1 MPRDRSIPLYS
12 AFLALV
18 LCVPSLAVEAP
29 WQEIHSTHFT
39 VITDGGESRGREVAL
54 RFEQMRSVFAIMLSK
69 DRLHESTP
77 LTILAFQN
85 DKSSYQLAPL
95 NHGQA
100 IDAPGFFLHGEDQDF
115 IVLNLSESAPWRAV
129 AHDFAAMLL
138 NYNYPPAQGW
148 FDEGL
153 ADYYSSIQI
162 DNRQVELGGL
172 PQVPRLS
179 GDKGASSPSFVDTLS
194 SQTWLSL
201 PELFSAKYDD
211 TASRPPIYEA
221 ESWIVM
227 HYLLHEKKLPE
238 TGSYFGM
245 VLNQHTPVE
254 QAIQKA
260 YEMSAAQL
268 EQAIK
273 GYFQAI
279 VPQLAA
285 SAGNTAVPAA
295 STDSGPIDRF
305 PDPVLP
311 DDSVITSKG
320 IPESDARALYAG
332 VQIRIPERRDIA
344 LKTLQTLAT
353 TATEADK
360 KAALKQQE
368 KTKRVGEDADQLPDN
383 AIGNALAHRFLA
395 WDHILHGEFEES
407 FIEIGD
413 AAALNQRDMWVRYYL
428 CVAKFRMAQVK
439 HTEITGLANMLL
451 DLRAIL
457 EWNPEMAEAYDLLAR
472 ARNAGGTTSAAMQA
486 ARAAITLSPRNES
499 YPFHLAEI
507 YVSSKKWEAADALL
521 QRLKSSSNTQVAAE
535 ATDLLTKSGAE
546 RKYGV
551 TASSTS
557 SQPQYEAQKTP
568 FDVLDQ
574 DAAKREADEKTH
586 PGGPDK
592 RATKF
597 VKGRLIAVDCSSPP
611 AAVLTVR
618 SEAGMLKLHADDY
631 RSLLLI
637 GTDDFSCDWR
647 DRQVT
652 VNYKPNSGNDGDLV
666 SLEMR

>member
-1 MPRDRSIPLYS
+1 MPRDRSIPLYG
-12 AFLALV
+12 ALLALI
-18 LCVPSLAVEAP
+18 LCITSLAVEAP
-29 WQEIHSTHFT
+29 WQEVHSVHFT
-39 VITDGGESRGREVAL
+39 VITDGGESWGREVAL

-69 DRLHESTP
+69 ERLHESTP

-85 DKSSYQLAPL
+85 DKSYYQIAPL
-95 NHGQA
+95 NHGQP

-115 IVLNLSESAPWRAV
+115 IVLNLSEPSPWRAV

-138 NYNYPPAQGW
+138 SYNYPPAQGW
-148 FDEGL
+148 FDQGL

-162 DNRQVELGGL
+162 DSREVEIGG
-172 PQVPRLS
+172 VPPVPYS
-179 GDKGASSPSFVDTLS
+179 PADKASSSSFTDTLS
-194 SQTWLSL
+194 RQTWVSL
-201 PELFSAKYDD
+201 PELFTAKYDSA
-211 TASRPPIYEA
+211 ASRPPIYEA

-245 VLNQHTPVE
+245 VLNQHLPVE
-254 QAIQKA
+254 EAIQKA

-268 EQAIK
+268 EREVK
-273 GYFQAI
+273 SYFQLIA
-279 VPQLAA
+279 PQFAA
-285 SAGNTAVPAA
+285 NAGKNAGPAA
-295 STDSGPIDRF
+295 PTDSGPIDRY

-311 DDSVITSKG
+311 DDSLITSKG

-332 VQIRIPERRDIA
+332 VQLRIPERRDIA
-344 LKTLQTLAT
+344 LKTLQALAT

-360 KAALKQQE
+360 RAAVKQQE

-395 WDHILHGEFEES
+395 WDHIERGEFEES

-413 AAALNQRDMWVRYYL
+413 AAALNQRDIWARYYL

-457 EWNPEMAEAYDLLAR
+457 EWNPEMAEAYDLLAQG
-472 ARNAGGTTSAAMQA
+472 RNAGGTTSAAMQA

-499 YPFHLAEI
+499 YSFHLAEI

-521 QRLKSSSNTQVAAE
+521 QRLKTSSNPQVVTE
-535 ATDLLTKSGAE
+535 ATDLLVKSGAE

-551 TASSTS
+551 TAKSNAA
-557 SQPQYEAQKTP
+557 QPQYEAQKTP

-574 DAAKREADEKTH
+574 DAAKREADEKSH

-611 AAVLTVR
+611 SAVLTV
-618 SEAGMLKLHADDY
+618 SSDAGMLKLHSNDY

-637 GTDDFSCDWR
+637 GTDDFSCEWR

-652 VNYKPNSGNDGDLV
+652 VNYKPNNGNDGDLV

>member
-1 MPRDRSIPLYS
+1 MPRDRSIPLYGVL
-12 AFLALV
+12 LALI
-18 LCVPSLAVEAP
+18 LCIPSLAVEAP
-29 WQEIHSTHFT
+29 WQEVHSTHFT

-85 DKSSYQLAPL
+85 DKSYYQIAPL
-95 NHGQA
+95 NHGHP
-100 IDAPGFFLHGEDQDF
+100 IDVPGFFLHGEDQDF
-115 IVLNLSESAPWRAV
+115 IVLNLSEPTSWRAV
-129 AHDFAAMLL
+129 AHDFATMLL
-138 NYNYPPAQGW
+138 SYNYPPAQGW

-172 PQVPRLS
+172 PQSQRSS
-179 GDKGASSPSFVDTLS
+179 GDKPASPSFVDTLS
-194 SQTWLSL
+194 SETWLSI
-201 PELFSAKYDD
+201 PELFSAKYDA
-211 TASRPPIYEA
+211 TASLPPIYEA

-238 TGSYFGM
+238 TGSYMGM
-245 VLNQHTPVE
+245 VLIQHMPVDE
-254 QAIQKA
+254 AIQKA
-260 YEMSAAQL
+260 YEVSPAKL
-268 EQAIK
+268 EQAVK
-273 GYFQAI
+273 TYFQTIA
-279 VPQLAA
+279 PEL
-285 SAGNTAVPAA
+285 SAGASKPAGTAA
-295 STDSGPIDRF
+295 STEAGPIDRF

-344 LKTLQTLAT
+344 LKTLQALAT
-353 TATEADK
+353 TPTEADK
-360 KAALKQQE
+360 KAAVKQQE

-383 AIGNALAHRFLA
+383 AIGNAIAHRFLA

-407 FIEIGD
+407 FVEIGD

-451 DLRAIL
+451 DLRAIV

-486 ARAAITLSPRNES
+486 ARAAITLSPRNEN
-499 YPFHLAEI
+499 YNFHLAEI

-521 QRLKSSSNTQVAAE
+521 QRLKTSSNAQVAAE
-535 ATDLLTKSGAE
+535 ATELLTKSGAE

-551 TASSTS
+551 TASSS
-557 SQPQYEAQKTP
+557 APQPQYEAQKTP

-574 DAAKREADEKTH
+574 DAAKRETDEKSH

-592 RATKF
+592 RPTKF
-597 VKGRLIAVDCSSPP
+597 VKGRLIAVDCSRPP
-611 AAVLTVR
+611 SAVLTVS
-618 SEAGMLKLHADDY
+618 SEAGMLKLHANDY

-652 VNYKPNSGNDGDLV
+652 VNYKPSSGNDGDLV